1 LVGASR
7 LLSNLITVGNGD
19 GNAFRLVDL
28 ESSCMK
34 IDHMVDTNSER
45 PRADLIALA
54 SNHADI
60 RDALGLHAFPPNLDG
75 VRRHFG
81 EA

>member
-1 LVGASR
+1 
-7 LLSNLITVGNGD
+7 
-19 GNAFRLVDL
+19 
-28 ESSCMK
+28 MK

-81 EA
+81 EAWRCGSGAEKPITARSGRAIARRVTST